1 MDPSLRSSLFNRM
14 MQAMELG
21 DKCTTDKIES
31 LIRNF
36 RPDSP
41 VPISVYVPPFED
53 TFNPDISPPS
63 FNSDSPAM
71 PRSPK
76 TTSSK
81 RRTSRAPRES
91 LLDAQTIVDSDV
103 EDHQRDRLL
112 FSPTRPCSFDT
123 EVNVVGEG
131 ELRKYKSRFDI
142 PDSVTLMLPGDRAVW
157 NPPENAVAIYGAMLS
172 CGVTLPLQL
181 FIARFLTEAQI
192 VPAQL
197 APNSYRILMCLCLM
211 WKLKGYGPPTPREI
225 RHFYT
230 LRQAGI
236 DGTYFL
242 LSSPV
247 ENWIPEGVANPG
259 QVEVSSDEK
268 KKGFIWGFPT
278 SNKRW
283 KNSWFFT
290 GGEWGRDV
298 PALSHRNLLA
308 RKVPRHFTSPEAWSK
323 AAPALMDR
331 EVSHLAAAAV
341 LPLDSRGRSF
351 LLDEEK
357 MISLEIFTRLHA
369 RLPRLCDFDT
379 VCDLQARAVK
389 NSEAANKRHAAG
401 LAKDGIAGPDGDD
414 HSDGE
419 EAGDI
424 SRGGAESRR
433 PPMHAES
440 AVNTPA
446 ATVAAT
452 PSCKGKEKV
461 GASGGV
467 GNVDGRRVESG
478 PSPVR
483 PKVVASTPAT
493 AAATP
498 AASTVATFPTAT
510 APNRKGKEKVGVSG
524 VASEIPIFDVN
535 VLEIPLDPSRDL
547 IPRPGRGKRPA
558 EGTPDHTARPLKQA
572 SRVVQYV
579 VSSDEEVTEEPVLA
593 EAPPA
598 ETTVPGLLATPPPE
612 TADGPG
618 ASFVGQPGPPG
629 RKEPTKKPGSS
640 RQDEAT
646 ASGSGI
652 AHEAPPVDPTEAG
665 EGVETVSLSD
675 FSAVEIC
682 TYIMNNNVYV
692 GEDWEELKKRSY
704 NRKME
709 FFFNC
714 HSLLLSELADNYRRG
729 NFLSKD
735 VRRLQEQTSTLAAE
749 KLSIEENHTQQ
760 LAQLRESADG
770 YLSAQLAAKEK
781 LGAAEE
787 EICLLREQLSASQ
800 ESLAARFET
809 ERLAEEA
816 KEKAEHEALDLRN
829 QLTSHE
835 VILND
840 LKAVLEVEAVDRFK
854 RSPAYD
860 ALLLREFEKGMRQA
874 KKFFAMKDHS
884 NDKALRRFDRS
895 LQQHMANGV
904 DSIKEQT
911 KRWRAHCHYNRTE
924 PHSMH
929 LEIPS
934 KRAFNTY
941 YSGQKGS
948 FSGSGAEPNLGP
960 VAGRDYE
967 PFMPKEDEEVIW
979 PSEEEIEDEED
990 SEGPPAAG

>member
-1 MDPSLRSSLFNRM
+1 MT
-14 MQAMELG
+14 QAMELG
-21 DKCTTDKIES
+21 DKCIADKIES

-41 VPISVYVPPFED
+41 VPISVYVPSFED
-53 TFNPDISPPS
+53 TFNLDISPPS

-71 PRSPK
+71 LRSPK

-81 RRTSRAPRES
+81 QRASRAPRES
-91 LLDAQTIVDSDV
+91 LLDVQTIVDSDV

-112 FSPTRPCSFDT
+112 FSPTRSCSFDT

-142 PDSVTLMLPGDRAVW
+142 PDSVTLMFPGDRAMW

-172 CGVTLPLQL
+172 CGVTLPLQP
-181 FIARFLTEAQI
+181 FIARFLVEAQI
-192 VPAQL
+192 APAQL
-197 APNSYRILMCLCLM
+197 APNSYRILMCMCLM

-230 LRQAGI
+230 LRQAGNG
-236 DGTYFL
+236 GTYFL

-283 KNSWFFT
+283 KNSWFFA

-298 PALSHRNLLA
+298 PALSRRNLLA
-308 RKVPRHFTSPEAWSK
+308 RKVPRHFISPEAWSK
-323 AAPALMDR
+323 AAPVLMDR
-331 EVSHLAAAAV
+331 EVSRLAATAV
-341 LPLDSRGRSF
+341 LPLESRGRSY

-389 NSEAANKRHAAG
+389 NSEAKSKRHAAG
-401 LAKDGIAGPDGDD
+401 LAKDGIAGPD
-414 HSDGE
+414 
-419 EAGDI
+419 
-424 SRGGAESRR
+424 
-433 PPMHAES
+433 ES
-440 AVNTPA
+440 AANTPA

-452 PSCKGKEKV
+452 PSRKGKEKA

-467 GNVDGRRVESG
+467 GNVEGRRVESG

-483 PKVVASTPAT
+483 PKVVASTPA

-498 AASTVATFPTAT
+498 AASTAASTAAAFPTST
-510 APNRKGKEKVGVSG
+510 APNRKGKEKVRVSG

-535 VLEIPLDPSRDL
+535 VPEVPPDPSSDL
-547 IPRPGRGKRPA
+547 IPRVGRGKRPA
-558 EGTPDHTARPLKQA
+558 EGILDHTARPLKRA
-572 SRVVQYV
+572 SRVAQYV

-593 EAPPA
+593 EAPSA
-598 ETTVPGLLATPPPE
+598 ETTVPGASVERPDPAESPLPEGTNNFDASTIPQASVTPPPA
-612 TADGPG
+612 TTDGPD

-646 ASGSGI
+646 ASGSGV

-665 EGVETVSLSD
+665 KGVETVSLSD
-675 FSAVEIC
+675 FTAAEIC

-692 GEDWEELKKRSY
+692 GEDWEELKKRSC

-714 HSLLLSELADNYRRG
+714 HSLL
-729 NFLSKD
+729 
-735 VRRLQEQTSTLAAE
+735 
-749 KLSIEENHTQQ
+749 
-760 LAQLRESADG
+760 AQLRESTDG
-770 YLSAQLAAKEK
+770 YLSAQLAAEEK

-787 EICLLREQLSASQ
+787 EIRLLREQLSASQ

-816 KEKAEHEALDLRN
+816 KEKAEREALDLRN
-829 QLTSHE
+829 QLTSQE

-840 LKAVLEVEAVDRFK
+840 LKAVLEVETVDRFK

-874 KKFFAMKDHS
+874 KKFFTMKDHS

-911 KRWRAHCHYNRTE
+911 KRWRAHCRYNRTE
-924 PHSMH
+924 PHPMH

-948 FSGSGAEPNLGP
+948 FFGSGAEPDLGP

-967 PFMPKEDEEVIW
+967 PFMPEEDEEVIW

>member
-1 MDPSLRSSLFNRM
+1 
-14 MQAMELG
+14 
-21 DKCTTDKIES
+21 
-31 LIRNF
+31 
-36 RPDSP
+36 
-41 VPISVYVPPFED
+41 
-53 TFNPDISPPS
+53 
-63 FNSDSPAM
+63 M

-76 TTSSK
+76 TISSK
-81 RRTSRAPRES
+81 RRASRAPRES

-103 EDHQRDRLL
+103 EDHRRDRLH

-131 ELRKYKSRFDI
+131 KLRKYKSRFDI

-172 CGVTLPLQL
+172 CGVTLPLQP

-192 VPAQL
+192 APAQL

-211 WKLKGYGPPTPREI
+211 WKLKGYGPPTPCEI

-230 LRQAGI
+230 LRQASNG
-236 DGTYFL
+236 GTYFL

-259 QVEVSSDEK
+259 QVEVSSDKK

-278 SNKRW
+278 SNKR
-283 KNSWFFT
+283 
-290 GGEWGRDV
+290 
-298 PALSHRNLLA
+298 
-308 RKVPRHFTSPEAWSK
+308 HFTSPEAWSK
-323 AAPALMDR
+323 AAPTLMDR

-357 MISLEIFTRLHA
+357 MISQQIFTRLHA
-369 RLPRLCDFDT
+369 RLPRLCDFDI

-389 NSEAANKRHAAG
+389 NSEAASKRLAAG
-401 LAKDGIAGPDGDD
+401 LAKEGIASPDGDD

-424 SRGGAESRR
+424 SRGGVESGR
-433 PPMHAES
+433 PPMHAEV
-440 AVNTPA
+440 AANTPT

-452 PSCKGKEKV
+452 PSRKGKEKV
-461 GASGGV
+461 GASRGV
-467 GNVDGRRVESG
+467 ADVDGGRVESG

-483 PKVVASTPAT
+483 PKVVASTPAA

-498 AASTVATFPTAT
+498 AASTAATFPTAT

-535 VLEIPLDPSRDL
+535 VPETPPDL
-547 IPRPGRGKRPA
+547 SSDLTPRPGRGKRPA
-558 EGTPDHTARPLKQA
+558 EGTPDHTARPLKRV

-593 EAPPA
+593 EAPSA
-598 ETTVPGLLATPPPE
+598 ETTVPGASVERPDLAESPLPEGANNFDASTIPQASATPPPA
-612 TADGPG
+612 TADEPG

-629 RKEPTKKPGSS
+629 RKEPTEKPGSL
-640 RQDEAT
+640 RQDGAT
-646 ASGSGI
+646 ASGSGV
-652 AHEAPPVDPTEAG
+652 AHETPPVDPTEAG

-675 FSAVEIC
+675 FTAAKIC
-682 TYIMNNNVYV
+682 TYMMNNNVYV
-692 GEDWEELKKRSY
+692 GEGWEELKKRSC

-714 HSLLLSELADNYRRG
+714 HSL
-729 NFLSKD
+729 
-735 VRRLQEQTSTLAAE
+735 EQTSTLAAE

-770 YLSAQLAAKEK
+770 YLSAQLAAEEK

-787 EICLLREQLSASQ
+787 EIRLLREQLSASQ

-816 KEKAEHEALDLRN
+816 KEKAEREALDLRN

-884 NDKALRRFDRS
+884 NEKALRRFDKS

-911 KRWRAHCHYNRTE
+911 KRWRAHCRYNRTE
-924 PHSMH
+924 PHPMH

-941 YSGQKGS
+941 YSSQKGS
-948 FSGSGAEPNLGP
+948 FSGSGAEPDLGP

-967 PFMPKEDEEVIW
+967 PFMPEEDEEVIW